1 MRRYHGSGPAKCKSL
16 YETSLLSSAQE
27 KTLGALGPRKKLW
40 GPWAHGLKR
49 ETLGALGP
57 SDLSLMALALSF
69 SCVVALCSVPSL
81 MALAPGP

>member
-1 MRRYHGSGPAKCKSL
+1 MGLGLLNANLFMKLPSYHRPKKKLWGPW
-16 YETSLLSSAQE
+16 
-27 KTLGALGPRKKLW
+27 ALGPRKKIW